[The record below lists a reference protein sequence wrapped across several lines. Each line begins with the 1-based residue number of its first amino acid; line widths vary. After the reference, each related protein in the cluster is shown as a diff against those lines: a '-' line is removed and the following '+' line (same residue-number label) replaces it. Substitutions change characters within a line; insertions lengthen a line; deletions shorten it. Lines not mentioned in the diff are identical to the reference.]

1 MTSPLPGTAPRG
13 GLGGRPP
20 ETAPRGGPG
29 HRGRGGAPRTAE
41 CPAGTALLEI
51 DHVSKRFGRV
61 VIAEDLSLAVGRGD
75 MVGIVGPNGAGK
87 TSLFGLISGDLTPG
101 AGEIRFAGQTVTK
114 LDSATRCRLGMGR
127 TYQVPRPFAD
137 MTVFE
142 NLLVAAQ
149 QGGGLRRRAS
159 YAAAVG
165 ALERTGISSQANLP
179 AERLGL
185 LQRKRLELAR
195 ALATQPTLLLLDE
208 VAGGLTD
215 PEVAQLVEIV
225 RGVNA
230 DGIAVIWIEHVVRAL
245 TAVVSRLICL
255 AGGRFVGDGDP
266 AAVLAEPA
274 VREVFLGTDVTTA
287 LANEPT
293 SAPDSP

>member
-1 MTSPLPGTAPRG
+1 MASPL
-13 GLGGRPP
+13 LQ
-20 ETAPRGGPG
+20 
-29 HRGRGGAPRTAE
+29 
-41 CPAGTALLEI
+41 L
-51 DHVSKRFGRV
+51 DHVTKRFGRV
-61 VIAEDLSLAVGRGD
+61 VIAEDLSLAVGPGET
-75 MVGIVGPNGAGK
+75 VGIVGPNGAGK
-87 TSLFGLISGDLTPG
+87 TSLFGLISGDLAPG
-101 AGEIRFAGQTVTK
+101 GGEVRFDGRTVTR
-114 LDSATRCRLGMGR
+114 LDAAARCRLGIGR
-127 TYQVPRPFAD
+127 TYQVPRPFGD

-142 NLLVAAQ
+142 NVLVAAQ

-165 ALERTGISSQANLP
+165 VLDRTGMTGQANVP

-230 DGIAVIWIEHVVRAL
+230 EGIAVIWIEHVVRAL
-245 TAVVSRLICL
+245 TAVVNRLICL
-255 AGGRFVGDGDP
+255 AGGKFVGDGEP
-266 AAVLAEPA
+266 AAVLAQPA
-274 VREVFLGTDVTTA
+274 VREVFLGTEVTAA
-287 LANEPT
+287 LAGGSLEAASADERNER
-293 SAPDSP
+293 

>member
-1 MTSPLPGTAPRG
+1 MTSPL
-13 GLGGRPP
+13 
-20 ETAPRGGPG
+20 
-29 HRGRGGAPRTAE
+29 
-41 CPAGTALLEI
+41 LEL
-51 DHVSKRFGRV
+51 DRVTKRFGRV
-61 VIAEDLSLAVGRGD
+61 VIAEDLSFTVGAGD
-75 MVGIVGPNGAGK
+75 VVGIVGPNGAGK
-87 TSLFGLISGDLTPG
+87 TSLFGLISGDLAPG
-101 AGEIRFAGQTVTK
+101 SGEVRFAGRAVTG
-114 LDSATRCRLGMGR
+114 LDAAARCRMGVGR

-142 NLLVAAQ
+142 NVLVAAQ

-159 YAAAVG
+159 YSAAAA
-165 ALERTGISSQANLP
+165 ALERTAMSGQANVA

-230 DGIAVIWIEHVVRAL
+230 EGTTVIWIEHVVRAL
-245 TAVVSRLICL
+245 TVVVGRLICL

-266 AAVLAEPA
+266 AIVLADPA
-274 VREVFLGTDVTTA
+274 VREVFLGTEVTAA
-287 LANEPT
+287 LAGGSLET
-293 SAPDSP
+293 APADGERSER